1 MTQRLE
7 SVPFLDLAK
16 EYAGLE
22 EAWLDVIRHT
32 GGSGRFILGPEV
44 TALEEEVAS
53 YVGAVAAVAVAS
65 GTDAL
70 ELSLRSFGIGP
81 GDEVIT
87 TPFTFYATAEVIT
100 RVGATPVFVDIDA
113 HSFNLDLAQVAARIT
128 PQTRALLPVHLFGYP
143 VDMKKLCALSDTH
156 NLPVIED
163 AAQGFGC
170 FSGTDKA
177 GGHHVAAGYTGA
189 FSFYPT
195 KVLGCYGDGGMVTT
209 QDEKIADQLRKL
221 RNHGAYAPFQH
232 DAVGC
237 NSRLDEI
244 QAALLRLKLRL
255 VETAIAGRLRVAGWY
270 DQMLADLDVVC
281 PVRPQDK
288 TSRHVFNL
296 YTIRVK
302 NRDLVRACLQR
313 YSIGCNVCYPQ
324 PLHLQPV
331 HRELGYQVGDLPVV
345 EQACGEVLSLPIWPD
360 MSEQQVSTV
369 CSAIALAS

>member
-16 EYAGLE
+16 EYSGLE
-22 EAWLDVIRHT
+22 QEWLEVIRRT
-32 GGSGRFILGPEV
+32 GGTGRFILGPEV
-44 TALEEEVAS
+44 TALEKEVAA
-53 YVGAVAAVAVAS
+53 YVGATAAVAVAS

-100 RVGATPVFVDIDA
+100 RVGATPVFVDIEE
-113 HSFNLDLAQVAARIT
+113 HSFNLDLDQVAARIT
-128 PQTRALLPVHLFGYP
+128 PQTRALIPVHLFGYP
-143 VDMKKLCALSDTH
+143 VDMKKLCTLADAHHLQ
-156 NLPVIED
+156 VIED

-170 FSGTDKA
+170 LSGGDTA
-177 GGHHVAAGYTGA
+177 GGHDAAAGYTGA

-195 KVLGCYGDGGMVTT
+195 KVLGCYGDGGMVTS
-209 QDEKIADQLRKL
+209 QDDKVAEQLRKL

-244 QAALLRLKLRL
+244 QAALLRLKLRM

-270 DQMLADLDVVC
+270 DRMLADLDVV
-281 PVRPQDK
+281 RPSRPPAETD
-288 TSRHVFNL
+288 RHVFNL
-296 YTIRVK
+296 YTVRLK
-302 NRDLVRACLQR
+302 NRDEVRESLLAH
-313 YSIGCNVCYPQ
+313 SIGCNVCYPQ

-331 HRELGYQVGDLPVV
+331 YRDLGYQVGDLPVV
-345 EQACGEVLSLPIWPD
+345 EQICGEVLSLPIWPD

-369 CSAIALAS
+369 CSSIAQAG